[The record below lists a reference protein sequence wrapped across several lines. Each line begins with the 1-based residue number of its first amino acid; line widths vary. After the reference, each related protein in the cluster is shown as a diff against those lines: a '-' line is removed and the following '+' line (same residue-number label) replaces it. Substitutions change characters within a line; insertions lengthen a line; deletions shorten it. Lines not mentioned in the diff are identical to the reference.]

1 MADTIEKGTGEGA
14 ETAREEAE
22 GVVSARDRFQRLSS
36 DVQNRYERVSED
48 VRRGAERA
56 SEEIRR
62 GTEKARERY
71 GEVAEKAKERY
82 GEVAD
87 SARERYTQVRE
98 RSGELSRDLTYYVR
112 DNPGRSVLVAAG
124 VGFLVG
130 LLVRRGRSED
140 EI

>member
-1 MADTIEKGTGEGA
+1 MADTIEKGTTEGA
-14 ETAREEAE
+14 ETAREESE

-56 SEEIRR
+56 SQEIRR
-62 GTEKARERY
+62 GTER
-71 GEVAEKAKERY
+71 AKERY
-82 GEVAD
+82 GEVAET
-87 SARERYTQVRE
+87 ARERYTQVRE
-98 RSGELSRDLTYYVR
+98 KSGELSRDLTFYVR
-112 DNPGRSVLVAAG
+112 DNPGRSVAIAAG

-140 EI
+140 DI

>member
-1 MADTIEKGTGEGA
+1 MADTIEQEPQEGA
-14 ETAREEAE
+14 ETARTDSES
-22 GVVSARDRFQRLSS
+22 VVSARDRFQRLTS

-56 SEEIRR
+56 SQEIRR

-71 GEVAEKAKERY
+71 GEVAE
-82 GEVAD
+82 
-87 SARERYTQVRE
+87 SARERYTQARE
-98 RSGELSRDLTYYVR
+98 KSGELTRDLAYYVR
-112 DNPGRSVLVAAG
+112 DNPGRSVAIAAG